1 MKQPPSDKDKQRF
14 KKAMKALEGG
24 KPADAIKLFSKVRKS
39 WGDDADIGYLEGLAY
54 GKMGNLK
61 GVMQV
66 SCRALGIDPNHYGAL
81 CNLANAQMGS
91 GDAGTALENYEKAI
105 ELNPKAAEVLNNY
118 GRALS
123 ILGRRKEAIEQYNK
137 ALAINPG
144 YAPIYCALGKV
155 LAEGGHPKQAIENF
169 KKGLQLDPKLVE
181 AHVGMGVIN
190 CGIGGLEDAEY
201 HYKEA
206 LRIDDKNC
214 AAYIGLANVKRFT
227 GEYEKGLAYLEEA
240 KNINND
246 EVAFSGLKVNLLEQ
260 KGDKEEAYKIIDALI
275 KEGKMNAQAA
285 TVFSSLCRKYDR
297 CEEALKIIDDFI
309 EKPTTDT
316 AEKQALMYAA
326 GGMLDKAARYDEAM
340 SYYKKANESVDISCD
355 REKHIRYHNDII
367 ECFSKAAL
375 KDMPRATTGSSR
387 PIFVLG
393 MPRSGT
399 TLTEQILASHA
410 DVFGAG
416 ELHYIKQQENQ
427 IRGSGQSMQTDYCA
441 KIKSLDQ
448 EKLTSFAKI
457 YLEKINKLDNKSRY
471 LVDKMPNNFIQ
482 IGLISMLFPEARI
495 IHCQRNPLDNCLS
508 IYFQSFI
515 WSHDYALD
523 LSDIGFYYN
532 EHDRLMRHW
541 KEVADIPIL
550 TVQYEDMLQDQESMS
565 HKLLE
570 FCDLEWDESVLDFH
584 KTDRN
589 VGTASYDQVR
599 QPIYKSS
606 KERWRNYRQYVQP
619 INNELPEHLKI
630 ILDD

>member
-1 MKQPPSDKDKQRF
+1 MKQPPSEKDKQRF

-24 KPADAIKLFSKVRKS
+24 KPGDAIKLFAKVRKS

-54 GKMGNLK
+54 GKLGDLK
-61 GVMQV
+61 SVIRV
-66 SCRALGIDPNHYGAL
+66 SERALKLDPNHYGAL

-91 GDAGTALENYEKAI
+91 GASEDALENYARALEI
-105 ELNPKAAEVLNNY
+105 NPNAPEVLNNY

-123 ILGRRKEAIEQYNK
+123 LLGRREEAIEQYEK
-137 ALAINPG
+137 ALAVNPRH
-144 YAPIYCALGKV
+144 APAYCALGKIFT
-155 LAEGGHPKQAIENF
+155 EGGHPKQAIENF
-169 KKGLQLDPKLVE
+169 KKGLQLDPNLAE

-190 CGIGGLEDAEY
+190 CGNGGLENAEY
-201 HYKEA
+201 HFKEA
-206 LRIDDKNC
+206 LRIEKNNSS
-214 AAYIGLANVKRFT
+214 AYIGLANVKRFS
-227 GEYEKGLAYLEEA
+227 GDYEKGLAYLDQA
-240 KNINND
+240 KLIDND
-246 EVAFSGLKVNLLEQ
+246 NVAFSGLEVSLLEQ
-260 KGDKEEAYKIIDALI
+260 KGDKEEAYDIINTLI
-275 KEGKMNAQAA
+275 EDGKMTAQVA
-285 TVFSSLCRKYDR
+285 TVFSSLCRNYDR
-297 CEEALKIIDDFI
+297 CDEALKFIDKFI
-309 EKPTTDT
+309 EMPTTDT

-326 GGMLDKAARYDEAM
+326 GGMLDKSARYEEAM
-340 SYYKKANESVDISCD
+340 SYYKRANESVDISCN
-355 REKHIRYHNDII
+355 REAHTRYHNDII
-367 ECFSKAAL
+367 ECFTKTTI

-387 PIFVLG
+387 PIFILG

-416 ELHYIKQQENQ
+416 ELHYIKQQENL
-427 IRGSGQSMQTDYCA
+427 IRGVNQAVKTNYCS
-441 KIKSLDQ
+441 KIRGLDQ
-448 EKLTSFAKI
+448 KTLTKYANT
-457 YLEKINKLDNKSRY
+457 YLEKINKLDSKSRY
-471 LVDKMPNNFIQ
+471 VVDKMPNNFIQ
-482 IGLISMLFPEARI
+482 IGLISMLFPDARV
-495 IHCQRNPLDNCLS
+495 IHCLRNPLDNCLS

-565 HKLLE
+565 RKLLE
-570 FCDLEWDESVLDFH
+570 FCDLEWDESVLDFY

-606 KERWRNYRQYVQP
+606 KERWRNYQQYVQP

-630 ILDD
+630 KID